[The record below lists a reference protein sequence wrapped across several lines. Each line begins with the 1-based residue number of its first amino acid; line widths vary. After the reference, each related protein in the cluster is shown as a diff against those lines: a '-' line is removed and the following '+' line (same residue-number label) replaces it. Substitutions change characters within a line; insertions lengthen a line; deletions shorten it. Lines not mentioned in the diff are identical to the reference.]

1 MALVSARDNPMRFDM
16 KRITTL
22 SLAAALTFALAGVAS
37 AEVNYLSSQNP
48 FPRINWTQLSNNCE
62 FGEAIDGTSAT
73 DAKRRIEGAGFQN
86 VRELRKGCDNVWHAR
101 ASAYGQDV
109 NVAVSPE
116 GQVMRET
123 E

>member
-1 MALVSARDNPMRFDM
+1 M

-37 AEVNYLSSQNP
+37 AEVNYMSSQNP

-62 FGEAIDGTSAT
+62 FGESIDGSSST
-73 DAKRRIEGAGFQN
+73 DAKRQIESAGFQG
-86 VRELRKGCDNVWHAR
+86 VRDLRKGCDNVWHAR
-101 ASAYGQDV
+101 ASANGMDV
-109 NVAVSPE
+109 NVALSPD